1 MTTKQKLKN
10 HFKKLG
16 KIILAII
23 TIGLSE
29 LIKLILKK
37 LKVK

>member
-1 MTTKQKLKN
+1 MTTKEKVKQ

-16 KIILAII
+16 KIILALI

-29 LIKLILKK
+29 LIKLIIKK
-37 LKVK
+37 IKG

>member
-1 MTTKQKLKN
+1 MTTKQKVKN

-16 KIILAII
+16 KIILALI

-29 LIKLILKK
+29 LIKLILKRIK
-37 LKVK
+37 GK